1 MVRPEK
7 GSLADRSDIKN
18 RVRSLRKRRS
28 HPNNGNGSPAATDQA
43 SPFDVSFGSSVAT
56 SGTTDAA
63 KGATPKLSSSPPST
77 PTQPKPSQH
86 FLGRQWSPIA
96 ESARKV
102 ESSANGTS
110 SILFEFKSSDEA
122 SSPLMTSQSANQV
135 MTKFHQ
141 TFDTLK
147 TQLSNGFIQLKSL
160 LRSSNPRLNSC
171 SCTAKPKSPSLLAV
185 SKSLTLLKP
194 NFNNFIH

>member
-18 RVRSLRKRRS
+18 RVRSLRRRRNPS
-28 HPNNGNGSPAATDQA
+28 SNGNGSPAPTTTTEQP
-43 SPFDVSFGSSVAT
+43 SPFDVSFGSSVGTSAT
-56 SGTTDAA
+56 ADAA

-77 PTQPKPSQH
+77 PTQPKSGQH

-135 MTKFHQ
+135 TKN
-141 TFDTLK
+141 L
-147 TQLSNGFIQLKSL
+147 
-160 LRSSNPRLNSC
+160 
-171 SCTAKPKSPSLLAV
+171 
-185 SKSLTLLKP
+185 
-194 NFNNFIH
+194 